1 MNKTHSKLNVLGSRN
16 LVIVLAV
23 LALGL
28 TFIVTTS
35 SSLERS
41 FVHQSAP
48 THGYEVARIYPHDR
62 NAFTQGL
69 TYVDGFLYES
79 TGVNGRSTLRK
90 VELETGRV
98 LEQTALSREHFGEGL
113 TSWESDLV
121 QLTWTSKLGFVYDR
135 MNFQVKRTFNYSGE
149 GWGLTHDGKRLIM
162 SDGTATLRFLNA
174 TTFRETDHLAVRE
187 GARPVTQ
194 LNELETV
201 RGELFANV
209 WKTDRIARIALKTG
223 QVVGWI
229 DLRGLLSE
237 ADRATRVDVLNGIA
251 YDARNDRL
259 FVTGKLWPKLFEIKL
274 VPRLKEIDPRHRR
287 PVNQKNGR

>member
-1 MNKTHSKLNVLGSRN
+1 MNKTHSNLNVLGSRN
-16 LVIVLAV
+16 RVIVFAV
-23 LALGL
+23 LALSFP
-28 TFIVTTS
+28 FIVTTS

-41 FVHQSAP
+41 FVNQSAP
-48 THGYEVARIYPHDR
+48 THGYEVVRVYPHDR

-98 LEQTALSREHFGEGL
+98 LQQIALSREHFGEGL

-135 MNFQVKRTFNYSGE
+135 MNFQVKRTFHYSGQ

-162 SDGTATLRFLNA
+162 SDGTATLRFLDA
-174 TTFRETDHLAVRE
+174 TTSRETGRQTVRD
-187 GARPVTQ
+187 GTTAVTQ

-201 RGELFANV
+201 RGELYANV
-209 WKTDRIARIALKTG
+209 WKTDRIARIALQTG
-223 QVVGWI
+223 QITGWI

-274 VPRLKEIDPRHRR
+274 VPRR
-287 PVNQKNGR
+287 